1 MRAAV
6 ITEEIHVALLQQG
19 TNIALAVDYIG
30 QTEHTAWSLLW
41 RHIGLTC
48 LLGVHCKPEYI
59 LFKYADDTY
68 IVIPAINANSRSA

>member
-41 RHIGLTC
+41 RHYWSNLSIR
-48 LLGVHCKPEYI
+48 
-59 LFKYADDTY
+59 
-68 IVIPAINANSRSA
+68 RSLQT